1 MLHDR
6 IIIFTVRM
14 LIMSDYI
21 TGDIRVDLGHSP
33 RGAHAIK
40 NTLWQLT
47 VRGLRQNAA
56 VDMSLSLPS

>member
-1 MLHDR
+1 
-6 IIIFTVRM
+6 M